1 MQHRQ
6 SIRMAAVAVAAVL
19 AGSLS
24 GAAATSP
31 TPTSESSPS
40 VSQSANQALAAKAG
54 SLQSRVRGEFG
65 RQGTVRG
72 TFDPIRWIR
81 RGGTVY
87 AVGTL
92 HATLRRGDGSLVG
105 SADRRV
111 QLPLRGGS
119 VIEQQQRQPCDILN
133 LVLGPLD
140 LNLLGLHVTLNRVV
154 LHIEAIPGP
163 GNLLGNLLCAVA
175 GLLDR
180 TSALGELRSTNILN
194 RILNL
199 VE

>member
-1 MQHRQ
+1 MEHRQ
-6 SIRMAAVAVAAVL
+6 STRAAAVMVAAVL
-19 AGSLS
+19 VGSLS
-24 GAAATSP
+24 GAAAT
-31 TPTSESSPS
+31 TSAPASESPS

-54 SLQSRVRGEFG
+54 SLHSRVRGEFG

-72 TFDPIRWIR
+72 TFDPVRWVR

-92 HATLRRGDGSLVG
+92 HATLRRGNGTLVG
-105 SADRRV
+105 TADRRV

-119 VIEQQQRQPCDILN
+119 VVERQQRQPCDILN

-154 LHIEAIPGP
+154 LRIEAIPGP

-175 GLLDR
+175 GLLDQ
-180 TSALGELRSTNILN
+180 TSALGELRLTNILN

-199 VE
+199 VR